1 MSIVIF
7 YFSYNNRKGEIIMLY
22 TFNELKEKFNWD
34 QEREISKKEQ
44 IRYANSHK
52 VNIEEV
58 GNERPAKFKI
68 LNNPD
73 ECYTQI
79 EIQEKYNWDTNY
91 NVPNFLKYAS
101 KRGVILKRLDFSK
114 RPYYYEIISEDLD
127 LDWKSYDKCKEIE
140 VSKSG
145 KIRNAATKQLLGSIN
160 TNGYVQ
166 YKDSKNGVWYL
177 VHRIVMETFNP
188 VDDMNTLYVDHIN
201 GIRTDNRLENL
212 RWVSQQENMIYRND
226 NWGAIQ
232 NNINLAIQKFGYE
245 EFNKKLEAL
254 LNKEDN

>member
-1 MSIVIF
+1 MNKIKKAKKMVRSLIIVCEILLLALFWFEIVNSRLVKMPYEIPSSSIYVEYVNIDYGYTKAELKTKIENLTGQRWYIYREKELEPF
-7 YFSYNNRKGEIIMLY
+7 TYGQTYIMLRWV
-22 TFNELKEKFNWD
+22 E
-34 QEREISKKEQ
+34 
-44 IRYANSHK
+44 
-52 VNIEEV
+52 
-58 GNERPAKFKI
+58 
-68 LNNPD
+68 
-73 ECYTQI
+73 
-79 EIQEKYNWDTNY
+79 
-91 NVPNFLKYAS
+91 
-101 KRGVILKRLDFSK
+101 
-114 RPYYYEIISEDLD
+114 ISEDLD

>member
-1 MSIVIF
+1 MHEV
-7 YFSYNNRKGEIIMLY
+7 YLY
-22 TFNELKEKFNWD
+22 GMILK
-34 QEREISKKEQ
+34 S
-44 IRYANSHK
+44 NSFLLQ
-52 VNIEEV
+52 
-58 GNERPAKFKI
+58 GNYPQ
-68 LNNPD
+68 PD
-73 ECYTQI
+73 TYG
-79 EIQEKYNWDTNY
+79 EIQEKYSWDTNY
-91 NVPNFLKYAS
+91 NVPNFLKYGS

-226 NWGAIQ
+226 NWGTIQ